1 MLNQIFLIIY
11 GLEYLADADAVCI
24 CQYFM
29 TNIKVTNMNIY
40 IYGQHWKTKLML
52 MQVNYIQFEGRD
64 LEQSAWCSMPYNEE
78 AKSFSKLAVILNVVT
93 TRGSL

>member
-1 MLNQIFLIIY
+1 
-11 GLEYLADADAVCI
+11 
-24 CQYFM
+24 
-29 TNIKVTNMNIY
+29 
-40 IYGQHWKTKLML
+40 